1 MLNCARPCHDMQ
13 RIDVQCTY
21 KYSWSMR
28 KCMCMIH
35 TRWAFC
41 ALLTLFGWRLT
52 CRTRDGADSRSHRW
66 TSARTQG
73 LVFLFGQAVVRG
85 LWLYCL
91 CSFPGADF
99 VQSVS
104 FAKVCRFWPGRE
116 SATCPEGSDAQL
128 TCATHGLCSVFLVWI
143 PILSYIIITKYSNYN
158 ID

>member
-35 TRWAFC
+35 IRWAFC

-85 LWLYCL
+85 LELYCL
-91 CSFPGADF
+91 CSLEQTLFSLLASPR
-99 VQSVS
+99 SVVFDQAENRLHAQKARMLNWPAQPMVS
-104 FAKVCRFWPGRE
+104 VRFSWCGFLYYNYKV
-116 SATCPEGSDAQL
+116 
-128 TCATHGLCSVFLVWI
+128 
-143 PILSYIIITKYSNYN
+143 
-158 ID
+158 